1 LDIGHRVVM
10 CDAHDV
16 LMVLSMVKSFQPEM
30 VLNTAEAHRG
40 DCREALY
47 PSIFEEMCIP
57 YTGPDPWTASVT
69 MDKHLSKILVDR
81 YGILVPDGVLIEKD
95 SKGIKESGRVPS
107 KNVRSSDDMMK
118 WPRIVKPNMEG
129 SSKGITSKSIVNSH
143 KEMLE
148 VAEGLID
155 RFGGN
160 VIAEEFIL
168 GRDVAVPFV
177 EGMGGVL
184 DPVEYSY
191 EGGKEI
197 YDYEL
202 KNDPDKVHLK
212 IVDPREFR
220 ALKLFAGKV
229 ASVLRLRDIARID
242 FRVSRTGVP
251 YFLEANAIPALTSES
266 SIFFSAAKSGTD
278 FKGVLGFVLATAL
291 LRRDS
296 KAQGRG

>member
-1 LDIGHRVVM
+1 M

-118 WPRIVKPNMEG
+118 WPRIV
-129 SSKGITSKSIVNSH
+129 